1 MTDSIGSQSSPL
13 SVSLRGRGN
22 DIFLHWMANC
32 KGHDKEK
39 LIYSFPQGESMHDQ
53 MRADICH
60 SLFGSQQESTLLA
73 LLRHNESTEA
83 IIYRYL
89 CIATPPLSWG
99 RFKFN
104 NRWTWPNFQGRR
116 NWGCWGCYSTP
127 NISEN
132 R

>member
-60 SLFGSQQESTLLA
+60 SLFGTQQESTLLA
-73 LLRHNESTEA
+73 LLRHNESSEA
-83 IIYRYL
+83 IIYRYVRSL
-89 CIATPPLSWG
+89 NTTLV
-99 RFKFN
+99 
-104 NRWTWPNFQGRR
+104 
-116 NWGCWGCYSTP
+116 YL
-127 NISEN
+127 
-132 R
+132 

>member
-83 IIYRYL
+83 IIYRYTSQL
-89 CIATPPLSWG
+89 HPWAGEDLSLT
-99 RFKFN
+99 RLK
-104 NRWTWPNFQGRR
+104 RLSVLK
-116 NWGCWGCYSTP
+116 GC
-127 NISEN
+127 
-132 R
+132 

>member
-1 MTDSIGSQSSPL
+1 MNETKIYVLWKFQTVVLSGKDGSKISRTLTDSIGSQSSPL

-83 IIYRYL
+83 IIYR
-89 CIATPPLSWG
+89 
-99 RFKFN
+99 
-104 NRWTWPNFQGRR
+104 
-116 NWGCWGCYSTP
+116 
-127 NISEN
+127 
-132 R
+132 